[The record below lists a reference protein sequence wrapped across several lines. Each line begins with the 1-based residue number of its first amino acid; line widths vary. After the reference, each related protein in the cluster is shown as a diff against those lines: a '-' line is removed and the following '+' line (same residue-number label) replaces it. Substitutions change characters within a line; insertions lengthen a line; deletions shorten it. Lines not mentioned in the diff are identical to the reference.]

1 MIPILYSS
9 ADISEKESEMIHE
22 VVYGFYQFLL
32 RHPQYFCSFD
42 EYTTLEESTKHL
54 V

>member
-9 ADISEKESEMIHE
+9 ADISERESELIHE
-22 VVYGFYQFLL
+22 VILSLYQFLL

-42 EYTTLEESTKHL
+42 EYTSLEESTKNL